1 MASQSSSSRE
11 SCLNSVDR
19 IGILWFRRDS
29 KTPGDPEA
37 HSISLT
43 RYRRTGA
50 TSHMTRTNYL
60 FIDCENIPTVD
71 LAGIAGKP
79 VQVFLILGKNTTK
92 LPLPLVK
99 QVQQHATIVH
109 LVESGCQGR
118 NALDL
123 VLASKMG
130 ETRHADPHGYFHII
144 SKDKDFDALITHYRA
159 GGALAARHDSLADV
173 PVLMDKTAR
182 LEFVT
187 KQLKAKATGRPATR
201 ARLESQIQAWFG
213 KTLTDAELA
222 QTIDGLLERE
232 AIEFTNTNRVT
243 YRL

>member
-1 MASQSSSSRE
+1 
-11 SCLNSVDR
+11 
-19 IGILWFRRDS
+19 
-29 KTPGDPEA
+29 
-37 HSISLT
+37 
-43 RYRRTGA
+43 
-50 TSHMTRTNYL
+50 MTRTNYI

-79 VQVFLILGKNTTK
+79 VKVFLILGKHTTK
-92 LPLPLVK
+92 LPVSLVK
-99 QVQQHATIVH
+99 QMQQPAASVQ

-123 VLASKMG
+123 VLASTMG
-130 ETRHADPHGYFHII
+130 AARHADPHGYFHII

-159 GGALAARHDSLADV
+159 GGALAARHDTLAEV
-173 PVLMDKTAR
+173 PVLMDKAGR
-182 LEFVT
+182 FAFVT

-213 KTLTDAELA
+213 KTLTAEELA
-222 QTIDGLLERE
+222 QTVAGLVDGK

-243 YRL
+243 YKL

>member
-1 MASQSSSSRE
+1 
-11 SCLNSVDR
+11 
-19 IGILWFRRDS
+19 
-29 KTPGDPEA
+29 
-37 HSISLT
+37 
-43 RYRRTGA
+43 
-50 TSHMTRTNYL
+50 MTRTNYI

-79 VQVFLILGKNTTK
+79 VKVFLILGKNTTK
-92 LPLPLVK
+92 LPLALVK
-99 QVQQHATIVH
+99 QVHQHAATVQ

-123 VLASKMG
+123 VLASTMG
-130 ETRHADPHGYFHII
+130 AARHADPHGYFHII

-173 PVLMDKTAR
+173 PALKD
-182 LEFVT
+182 T
-187 KQLKAKATGRPATR
+187 KEKKPNPPVHDGKAERAESVIKRLKAKLTGRPATR
-201 ARLESQIQAWFG
+201 VRLESQIQAWFG

-222 QTIDGLLERE
+222 QTIDGLLERDV
-232 AIEFTNTNRVT
+232 IEFTNTNRVT

>member
-1 MASQSSSSRE
+1 
-11 SCLNSVDR
+11 
-19 IGILWFRRDS
+19 
-29 KTPGDPEA
+29 
-37 HSISLT
+37 
-43 RYRRTGA
+43 
-50 TSHMTRTNYL
+50 MTRTNYI

-92 LPLPLVK
+92 LPVSLVK
-99 QVQQHATIVH
+99 QVHQHAAIVH

-144 SKDKDFDALITHYRA
+144 SKDQDFDALITHYRTS
-159 GGALAARHDSLADV
+159 GALAARHETLAEV
-173 PVLMDKTAR
+173 PVLKPAPEKKHSSPPISPAGDGKAQR
-182 LEFVT
+182 AESVI
-187 KQLKAKATGRPATR
+187 KKLKAKATGRPATR

-232 AIEFTNTNRVT
+232 AIEFTNTNRVA
-243 YRL
+243 YKL